1 MLAGIAAGDP
11 RTAKN
16 PRAVNRLAC
25 GAECGRDPAHD
36 VSPAFTPAT
45 FVPMM
50 APAMT
55 TPSDERLAFANLA
68 RQGARVERRL
78 PAASLQRLAELAPG
92 IDDVQVEL
100 EFRLDGSERPWV
112 RGRAAQV
119 VDATCQR
126 CLERF
131 EFPLSVAFDLC
142 MVAEGGDVREIAD
155 QADVLVV
162 DGETVAIA
170 DIVEDELLLGL
181 PDRLCREDPCPYAPA
196 LSYPAE
202 VAEVA
207 DTAERTVNPFSVLS
221 KLKRA
226 DS

>member
-1 MLAGIAAGDP
+1 
-11 RTAKN
+11 
-16 PRAVNRLAC
+16 
-25 GAECGRDPAHD
+25 
-36 VSPAFTPAT
+36 
-45 FVPMM
+45 MM

-78 PAASLQRLAELAPG
+78 PAALLARLAELAPG
-92 IDDVQVEL
+92 TEDVRVDL

-112 RGRAAQV
+112 RGRAAQIV
-119 VDATCQR
+119 EATCQR

-131 EFPLSVAFDLC
+131 EFPLSVEFDLC
-142 MVAEGGDVREIAD
+142 IVAEGEDVREIAD
-155 QADVLVV
+155 GGDVLVV
-162 DGETVAIA
+162 EGETVAIA

-196 LSYPAE
+196 LSYPTEGAG
-202 VAEVA
+202 VA
-207 DTAERTVNPFSVLS
+207 DGAAAATNPFSVLS